1 VGNSDDGRIGTQ
13 VSALQTNKAAPK
25 VPSNRVGAAET
36 RAKIIDAA
44 RDTLREEGIT
54 QASARTIA
62 RRGDFNQALI
72 FYHFGSLEGLLIAV
86 ASDEGQKRADLY
98 SEQFQRI
105 TKLTEL
111 VRIARDVHA
120 YELDHGG
127 PTVLS
132 QLLAGALS
140 SEPIADGMV
149 AAMKPWMALVESA
162 MDQTVAATPLASMLP
177 KNELA
182 FAVASLFIG
191 MELLSSL
198 DPNSKQADRLFDMF
212 ANLASFADMFVAN
225 PALVSGLLKPTNT

>member
-1 VGNSDDGRIGTQ
+1 
-13 VSALQTNKAAPK
+13 
-25 VPSNRVGAAET
+25 
-36 RAKIIDAA
+36 
-44 RDTLREEGIT
+44 
-54 QASARTIA
+54 
-62 RRGDFNQALI
+62 
-72 FYHFGSLEGLLIAV
+72 
-86 ASDEGQKRADLY
+86 
-98 SEQFQRI
+98 
-105 TKLTEL
+105 
-111 VRIARDVHA
+111 
-120 YELDHGG
+120 
-127 PTVLS
+127 
-132 QLLAGALS
+132 LS